1 MVRLVFSNNPKQ
13 FMAEYPRKIFAV
25 IGPFENKYDKADLR
39 EALRKATMEH
49 NGKRRGGA
57 LSLDERC

>member
-1 MVRLVFSNNPKQ
+1 MVRLIFSRNPKQ
-13 FMAEYPRKIFAV
+13 FMAQYPRKIFAV
-25 IGPFENKYDKADLR
+25 IGPFENQYDKADLR

-49 NGKRRGGA
+49 NGKRRGAA

>member
-1 MVRLVFSNNPKQ
+1 MVRLVFSKNPKQ
-13 FMAEYPRKIFAV
+13 FMAEYPHKIFAV
-25 IGPFENKYDKADLR
+25 IGPFENQYDKADLR